1 MDKINSITVFNYED
15 TDIAFKAYDGTAMI
29 NATQM
34 AKPFNKRVVKW
45 LELPSTQ
52 EFLQSLS
59 EVRKSDITQ
68 LVVTRRGNFADKREQ
83 GTWMH
88 EDVAL
93 EFARWLSP
101 MFAIWCNDR
110 IKELLTTG
118 SVSIQPAQRPAESL
132 ESVFSE
138 SKRVAD
144 QMRQELTYGKAL
156 PVPNVTL
163 TAYDVAIYAYL
174 RNGIKSVGDIPFCV
188 TDIMVSKALGIDIED
203 VKAGWERLEKGAFIV
218 RRKFG
223 DYYSFILGK
232 RQP

>member
-1 MDKINSITVFNYED
+1 MDKTNSITVFSYED
-15 TDIAFKAYDGTAMI
+15 TGIAFKAYDGTAMV

-34 AKPFNKRVVKW
+34 AKPFNKQVTRWLNRQSIREFLPELAKVRNCTLDDLVQVVKG
-45 LELPSTQ
+45 
-52 EFLQSLS
+52 
-59 EVRKSDITQ
+59 
-68 LVVTRRGNFADKREQ
+68 GNNP

-118 SVSIQPAQRPAESL
+118 SVSIQQAQRPVESL
-132 ESVFSE
+132 ESVFTE
-138 SKRVAD
+138 SKRLAD
-144 QMRQELTYGKAL
+144 RMRQELAEGKVL

-174 RNGIKSVGDIPFCV
+174 RNGIKSAGDAPFCV

-203 VKAGWERLEKGAFIV
+203 VKTGWERLEKGAYIV
-218 RRKFG
+218 RRKF
-223 DYYSFILGK
+223 DEYYSFILGK